1 MDLNQLDKNGQ
12 NKQRTLNFSKISL
25 LNKIINKIDLKK
37 KMFFVM
43 NIFIDTGII
52 IYINFRTIVTK
63 I

>member
-25 LNKIINKIDLKK
+25 LNKIINKINLKK

>member
-25 LNKIINKIDLKK
+25 LNKIINKINLKK
-37 KMFFVM
+37 KMFFVL

-52 IYINFRTIVTK
+52 I
-63 I
+63 